1 VSNHQPSAPYEL
13 TWENEAIDRLA
24 TLVKQYPEAAQGVIP
39 AIYGLAAN
47 PRPTGSTQLGG
58 SGTYRRLLLGYF
70 RVLYAVTDNP
80 PLVRIILVGRAD
92 QPR

>member
-1 VSNHQPSAPYEL
+1 VSNRYAL
-13 TWENEAIDRLA
+13 AWEDEAIDRLTILA
-24 TLVKQYPEAAQGVIP
+24 KQYPDAAQDVIP
-39 AIYGLAAN
+39 AIYQLAAD

-70 RVLYAVTDNP
+70 RVVYAVNDDP

-92 QPR
+92 

>member
-1 VSNHQPSAPYEL
+1 MSDPNPSARYEL
-13 TWENEAIDRLA
+13 VWEDAAVDRLA
-24 TLVKQYPEAAQGVIP
+24 ALVKRYPDAAQGVIP
-39 AIYGLAAN
+39 AIYELADN

-70 RVLYAVTDNP
+70 RVLYAIEEEP
-80 PLVRIILVGRAD
+80 PRVRIVLVGRAD